1 LKRELSTL
9 EDQSKKHE
17 IRQRIHNAEVDVN
30 YAMYYP
36 LMKPYSSL
44 YPRLKR
50 EEGVTEEPA
59 GGEQSSL
66 KREGQVEGPKGDT
79 DMWKTVE
86 RAMKEGTLDALRNR
100 TTIGR
105 QRRSSRSRMRKRH
118 RGSRILQRRSRIAQ
132 SLYDNMMITTA
143 TEDSS
148 NDIRHG
154 DCLRPFEIATVFD
167 TPGAA
172 DYGLASKKLSL
183 LGTISFKPTEQIS
196 NTSPI
201 YADVRS

>member
-9 EDQSKKHE
+9 EDQSKRHE

-59 GGEQSSL
+59 DGEQSSL

-86 RAMKEGTLDALRNR
+86 RAMKEGTLDALRNSS
-100 TTIGR
+100 TTTVSERAKDDDRSAEKKQQKQNEKKTPRFNSTPKALKDSTIPVR
-105 QRRSSRSRMRKRH
+105 Q
-118 RGSRILQRRSRIAQ
+118 
-132 SLYDNMMITTA
+132 YDDN
-143 TEDSS
+143 DS
-148 NDIRHG
+148 DG
-154 DCLRPFEIATVFD
+154 GFFE
-167 TPGAA
+167 
-172 DYGLASKKLSL
+172 
-183 LGTISFKPTEQIS
+183 
-196 NTSPI
+196 
-201 YADVRS
+201 